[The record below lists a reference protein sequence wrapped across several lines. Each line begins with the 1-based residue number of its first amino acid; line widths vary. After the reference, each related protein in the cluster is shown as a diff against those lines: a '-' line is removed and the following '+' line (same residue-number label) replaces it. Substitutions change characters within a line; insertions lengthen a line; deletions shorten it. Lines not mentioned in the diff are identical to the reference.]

1 MDERVLASLGRL
13 GSAAIRLERADDVAQ
28 AGVLCAL
35 PALLELGLLRHSRAH
50 FTLPP
55 GFYPLES
62 IFMVMAF
69 LALVRVPTPEALRY
83 QPPGE
88 WGKILGLDR
97 LPEVKTLRG
106 KLAVLSGDE
115 TKVHQWSS
123 TLAKEWMATEPECAG
138 TLYIDGHVR
147 VYNGSLTKLPRRY
160 VARQKL
166 CLRGTTDYWVN
177 AMDGQPF
184 FVVTQAA
191 DPGLIQ
197 VLEKSIV
204 PRLKADV
211 PGQPTPEQLKDNPLL
226 ARFSLVFDRAAYSP
240 DFFKRMW
247 AERIAV
253 VTYHKFPG
261 EAWDLEEFHPHTLRL
276 INGEEVSLKLA
287 ERGVRLSNGFWL
299 REIRHL
305 DEKSHQT
312 AILTTDCTREMGQ
325 IAVAMFA
332 RWCQENFFQYMS
344 AHYGLDQLT
353 EYGTEPVPDTTV
365 VVNPAWRRADSAVRR
380 ERATLTRKQAL
391 FGALQLASSAGS
403 EATAEFE
410 QEKGQQLEAIR
421 LQENQIEE
429 LKKTR
434 KETSHYLA
442 MKDLPE
448 GDRFAQ
454 LKASRKHFVDT
465 IKLIAYRAETALVL
479 VAREKLGRSDDGRSL
494 VREVLSSAADL
505 HPDPEKKTLTVQ
517 IHRLASRGHDEAL
530 RHLCDELTATETLY
544 PGTDLRLVFQ
554 PVGATLI
561 PRGPGS

>member
-1 MDERVLASLGRL
+1 MASLGRL
-13 GSAAIRLERADDVAQ
+13 GSATIRPERADDIAQ

-35 PALLELGLLRHSRAH
+35 PALLELGLLRHSRTH
-50 FTLPP
+50 FTLPQ
-55 GFYPLES
+55 GFYPLET

-69 LALVRVPTPEALRY
+69 LALVRVPSPEALRY

-97 LPEVKTLRG
+97 LPEAKTLRT
-106 KLAVLSGDE
+106 KLTVLSADE
-115 TKVHQWSS
+115 AKVHQWSS
-123 TLAKEWMATEPECAG
+123 TLAKEWMEAEPECAG

-184 FVVTQAA
+184 FVVTQPA

-197 VLEKSIV
+197 VLEESIV

-211 PGQPTPEQLKDNPLL
+211 PGQPTPEQLKENPLL
-226 ARFSLVFDRAAYSP
+226 ARFILVFDRGAYSP

-261 EAWDLEEFHPHTLRL
+261 EAWALEEFHPKIVRL
-276 INGEEVSLKLA
+276 INGEEVTLSLE

-305 DEKSHQT
+305 DEKDHQT
-312 AILTTDCTREMGQ
+312 AILTTDFTREMGK

-332 RWCQENFFQYMS
+332 RWCQENFFQYMGE
-344 AHYGLDQLT
+344 HYGLDQLA
-353 EYGTEPVPDTTV
+353 EYGTEPVPDTTM

-380 ERATLTRKQAL
+380 ERATLTRKHAL
-391 FGALQLASSAGS
+391 FGALELAGDADPKA
-403 EATAEFE
+403 ATEFE
-410 QEKGQQLEAIR
+410 QEKGEQLEAIR
-421 LQENQIEE
+421 LQENRLKE

-434 KETSHYLA
+434 KETAHYLA

-454 LKASRKHFVDT
+454 LKGSRKHLVDT

-479 VAREKLGRSDDGRSL
+479 VAREKLGRSDDGRAL
-494 VREVLSSAADL
+494 VREVLTSAADL
-505 HPDPEKKTLTVQ
+505 HPDFEKKTLTVQ
-517 IHRLASRGHDEAL
+517 IHRLASPGHDVAL
-530 RHLCDELTATETLY
+530 EHLCDELTATESLY
-544 PGTDLRLVFQ
+544 PGTELRLVFK
-554 PVGATLI
+554 PVGATPI
-561 PRGPGS
+561 P